1 MKIIPVIILV
11 LIVSISTALQA
22 PAQTVSIMAIPAT
35 AEVNQVVTL
44 VAPVSVS
51 PDIWS
56 LSGGEWC
63 LYRDCF
69 WRSDDDLIAG
79 TGAGDNPLWR
89 ATAAGS
95 YTITLTTPE
104 GTSSSVTITVN

>member
-1 MKIIPVIILV
+1 MKPLFIALL
-11 LIVSISTALQA
+11 LIAPLQA
-22 PAQTVSIMAIPAT
+22 QAPSITAVPAAAD
-35 AEVNQVVTL
+35 VNEVVTL
-44 VAPVSVS
+44 LAVGSASG
-51 PDIWS
+51 IWS

-89 ATAAGS
+89 ARTAGD
-95 YTITLTTPE
+95 YTITLTPRE
-104 GTSSSVTITVN
+104 GSAVTVSITVTDP

>member
-1 MKIIPVIILV
+1 MKLL
-11 LIVSISTALQA
+11 LIALLLIAPLQA
-22 PAQTVSIMAIPAT
+22 EPSITVVPAA
-35 AEVNQVVTL
+35 AEVNQVVTF
-44 VAPVSVS
+44 VTESTS
-51 PDIWS
+51 SSIWS

-79 TGAGDNPLWR
+79 TGAGEHPLWR
-89 ATAAGS
+89 ASTAGT

-104 GTSSSVTITVN
+104 GSAVTVTVTVTDP